1 MYISSFDYSLFTN
14 NFHVSS
20 WMISVWIS
28 YFGLRRQPS
37 PLLSLQP
44 VTLLLSHTKC
54 SIFPVKFPNE
64 LVTYDGFPN
73 APRYSVLWATSFFW
87 ERSCEGAW
95 PWLTKVFQNLNQPLW
110 DIDTG
115 SQRTWISEV
124 PFVSLN
130 LWKYLWSQESLRDSS
145 LHKKSKQTHTY
156 PSPSQKK
163 KHY

>member
-1 MYISSFDYSLFTN
+1 MIHFLKIISMSHLGWSPSE
-14 NFHVSS
+14 FHTLVWEDSPPPPLPTACS
-20 WMISVWIS
+20 PSVIT
-28 YFGLRRQPS
+28 YE
-37 PLLSLQP
+37 
-44 VTLLLSHTKC
+44 C
-54 SIFPVKFPNE
+54 SIFPVKFPSE
-64 LVTYDGFPN
+64 LVTFDAFPN

-95 PWLTKVFQNLNQPLW
+95 PWLTEVFWNLNQPLW

-130 LWKYLWSQESLRDSS
+130 LWKYLWSQENLRDSS

-156 PSPSQKK
+156 PSPFQKNTTRRGN
-163 KHY
+163 